1 MRPSAFAPQLKRDPL
16 GSHDAQDTTHH
27 REHVSENA
35 AFITAGA
42 SLRFS
47 LFSALPFIL
56 LGLVWLIV
64 ASIFAFRGDEVD
76 KPNRM
81 AQLYGYTVCLI
92 ALVVSLIS
100 VSSILDAVFER
111 ANPLQSEMGFGAA
124 LTSFEAYKAT
134 HRREQTM
141 LERGAPARPDT
152 ASDATLRQ
160 QYEALVK
167 DRIATVHYR
176 TTKSLTTSTIF
187 FLIALGLFVFHWRWV
202 RRLNGD
208 RAAAA

>member
-1 MRPSAFAPQLKRDPL
+1 MRPQLKRDPL

-81 AQLYGYTVCLI
+81 AQLYGYT
-92 ALVVSLIS
+92 AASL
-100 VSSILDAVFER
+100 
-111 ANPLQSEMGFGAA
+111 
-124 LTSFEAYKAT
+124 
-134 HRREQTM
+134 
-141 LERGAPARPDT
+141 
-152 ASDATLRQ
+152 
-160 QYEALVK
+160 
-167 DRIATVHYR
+167 
-176 TTKSLTTSTIF
+176 
-187 FLIALGLFVFHWRWV
+187 RWLS
-202 RRLNGD
+202 R
-208 RAAAA
+208 